1 MAEVVIS
8 ADALTAVVSS
18 IVEAGGSDA
27 REASLVAGNL
37 VAANLAG
44 HDSHGVGMLPR
55 YIEVLK
61 EGDLKVN
68 AHPQVL
74 LDTGPLLRVDGLTG
88 YGQVIG
94 KETMDMAIDR
104 AAKFGV
110 CLVSIVNS
118 HHLGRIGH
126 WAEQCLEAGMVSIHF
141 VNVLPRPI
149 VAPYAGKSARFSTNP
164 MCVGIPL
171 EGQPPFLLDFAT
183 SRVAHGK
190 VRVAYNKGETLK
202 ENTIIDA
209 EGNPTTDPA
218 RMIVEPLGALLPF
231 GEHKGYG
238 LAMACEMLAGAV
250 TGAETLH
257 GTHPRR
263 QIINNMLS
271 IVIDPRI
278 YGTASTASEQA
289 AAFVDWVKSSPVRDG
304 MEMMIAGDPE
314 RSSRA
319 KRSTEGIPVDVNTW
333 QEIRDAGEKVGV
345 NIPGAGVPA
354 AT

>member
-1 MAEVVIS
+1 MSDVVIA
-8 ADALTAVVSS
+8 ADALTAIVSG
-18 IVEAGGSDA
+18 IVKAGGSDA
-27 REASLVAGNL
+27 AEAAAVAENL

-68 AHPQVL
+68 AHPKIL

-94 KETMDMAIDR
+94 KEAMALAIDR
-104 AAKFGV
+104 ASKFGV
-110 CLVSIVNS
+110 CLTSIVNS

-126 WAEQCLEAGMVSIHF
+126 WAEQCLAAGMVSIHF

-171 EGQPPFLLDFAT
+171 EGQEPFLLDFAT
-183 SRVAHGK
+183 SRIAHGK
-190 VRVAYNKGETLK
+190 VRVAYNKGEQLK
-202 ENTIIDA
+202 DNTILDA
-209 EGNPTTDPA
+209 QGDPTNDPGHM
-218 RMIVEPLGALLPF
+218 MIEPLGALLPF

-278 YGTASTASEQA
+278 YGTATTASEQA
-289 AAFVDWVKSSPVRDG
+289 AIFADWVRSSPVRDG

-314 RSSRA
+314 RRSRA
-319 KRSTEGIPVDVNTW
+319 KRLAEGIPVDVNTW
-333 QEIRDAGEKVGV
+333 QEIVDAGKKVGV
-345 NIPGAGVPA
+345 AIPS
-354 AT
+354 

>member
-1 MAEVVIS
+1 MSDIVTA
-8 ADALTAVVSS
+8 ADSLTAIVAS
-18 IVEAGGSDA
+18 IVRAGGSDA
-27 REASLVAGNL
+27 AEASIVAENL

-55 YIEVLK
+55 YIEVLN
-61 EGDLKVN
+61 EGSLKVN
-68 AHPQVL
+68 AHPKVL

-94 KETMDMAIDR
+94 KETMALAIDR

-110 CLVSIVNS
+110 CLTSIVNS

-126 WAEQCLEAGMVSIHF
+126 WAEQCLAAGMVSIHF

-149 VAPYAGKSARFSTNP
+149 VAPYAGKQSRFSTNP

-171 EGQPPFLLDFAT
+171 AGQEPFLLDFAT
-183 SRVAHGK
+183 SRIAAGK

-202 ENTIIDA
+202 DDTLLDAQGNATNDPRNLII
-209 EGNPTTDPA
+209 
-218 RMIVEPLGALLPF
+218 EPFGALLPF

-271 IVIDPRI
+271 IIIDPRI
-278 YGTASTASEQA
+278 YGTAATASEQA
-289 AAFVDWVKSSPVRDG
+289 AAFADWVKSSPVRDG

-314 RSSRA
+314 RRSRA
-319 KRSTEGIPVDVNTW
+319 KRLADGIPVDVTTW
-333 QEIRDAGEKVGV
+333 QEIRDAGAKVGV
-345 NIPGAGVPA
+345 FVP
-354 AT
+354 